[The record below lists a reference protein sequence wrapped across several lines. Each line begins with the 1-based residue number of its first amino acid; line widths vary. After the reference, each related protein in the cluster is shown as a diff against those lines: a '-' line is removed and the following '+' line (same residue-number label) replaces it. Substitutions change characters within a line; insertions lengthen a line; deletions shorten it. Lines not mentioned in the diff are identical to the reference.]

1 MKEYK
6 INTYDEAVQVVK
18 EVGILPLASFI
29 PDFPSLDTITLKQNW
44 HTGTELDPWLW
55 RAQFPVDGIAAY
67 GKFIKKK
74 AILISREILPLVK
87 TVLGS
92 EYSVK
97 QRYED
102 GMISKEALDLYSI
115 ISEEEGIDTRV
126 LRVKA
131 GMKDKEK
138 KKSFEHALQELQ
150 GTMDIV
156 ISGTKQKQNE
166 LGEING
172 WSSTSYE
179 TMDNWS
185 RKNNVVITGVKKE
198 KAKEML
204 KKYFAEKCSTESM
217 KALAKI
223 FMF

>member
-1 MKEYK
+1 MESR
-6 INTYDEAVQVVK
+6 T
-18 EVGILPLASFI
+18 
-29 PDFPSLDTITLKQNW
+29 
-44 HTGTELDPWLW
+44 
-55 RAQFPVDGIAAY
+55 Y

-97 QRYED
+97 RCYED

-172 WSSTSYE
+172 W
-179 TMDNWS
+179 
-185 RKNNVVITGVKKE
+185 
-198 KAKEML
+198 A
-204 KKYFAEKCSTESM
+204 
-217 KALAKI
+217 
-223 FMF
+223 